1 MTPGNKLMAAS
12 IQEKNGSLLVG
23 KPQLLFQ
30 TDSILTPFRNYDVT
44 ADGEK
49 FLLITRSEHPDK
61 ASISLIT
68 NWTELL
74 QKQ

>member
-12 IQEKNGSLLVG
+12 IQEKNGSLLIG

-44 ADGEK
+44 ADGET

-61 ASISLIT
+61 PSISLIT

-74 QKQ
+74 QKK